1 VAHAVSSPVPLRAE
15 VMEMMQAL
23 RVIRCDKEDY
33 SALAK
38 YYERLYDITIES

>member
-23 RVIRCDKEDY
+23 RVIGCDKEDH

-38 YYERLYDITIES
+38 YYERLSGITIES